1 MQKDIVCWKNLHSC
15 KYHFWE
21 NINNFTDQ
29 KIFPN
34 LSNVLLNSSLITVSK
49 CANSL
54 LKRSPLVV
62 KLGFWFQ
69 WVPVKSHH
77 CHFLLRA
84 KSSLKTCILC
94 NFFLTSINWLFTFLF
109 YLSVWL
115 FLSKSAFAVFSLSA
129 SSSWTKLQSI
139 FMIIIQTILTIL
151 DNDWTIPKTKDLSSA
166 VLLRLFLKQLQSS
179 SSLVQRPLHRPGC
192 SHFHETK
199 HCTETEMLLLP
210 TTNNWTTKLN
220 QCATD
225 PSINR

>member
-1 MQKDIVCWKNLHSC
+1 MC
-15 KYHFWE
+15 
-21 NINNFTDQ
+21 
-29 KIFPN
+29 
-34 LSNVLLNSSLITVSK
+34 NV
-49 CANSL
+49 
-54 LKRSPLVV
+54 
-62 KLGFWFQ
+62 Q
-69 WVPVKSHH
+69 
-77 CHFLLRA
+77 
-84 KSSLKTCILC
+84 
-94 NFFLTSINWLFTFLF
+94 FFHPQSIDWSIFLF

-139 FMIIIQTILTIL
+139 FMIIIQTILIIL
-151 DNDWTIPKTKDLSSA
+151 DNNWTIPKTKDLSSA
-166 VLLRLFLKQLQSS
+166 VSLRLFLKQLQGS

>member
-1 MQKDIVCWKNLHSC
+1 M
-15 KYHFWE
+15 
-21 NINNFTDQ
+21 
-29 KIFPN
+29 
-34 LSNVLLNSSLITVSK
+34 SK

-139 FMIIIQTILTIL
+139 FMIIIQTIVL
-151 DNDWTIPKTKDLSSA
+151 DNSWTIPRTLAPLCRFVSFWSNFKARLRSFSARSTDLVA
-166 VLLRLFLKQLQSS
+166 VIFMKPLQ
-179 SSLVQRPLHRPGC
+179 LHRDD
-192 SHFHETK
+192 K
-199 HCTETEMLLLP
+199 YL
-210 TTNNWTTKLN
+210 NN
-220 QCATD
+220 
-225 PSINR
+225 